1 MSPHSETKSNSNPV
15 PQAIATIKYQI
26 DDGVRHTSEHAWN
39 RGYTTSPSIKQV
51 PIFYPLHD
59 LRPVVFP
66 SDDVKGGNSQDTDW
80 SWSHSAE
87 ILKKF
92 GFTAVKFDPKWAKV
106 DQEVRAGDY
115 DDLQTLEETYF
126 PEVKESILKLTGA
139 SRVFITNSIVRRG
152 DAPVKQ
158 PGSGTVP
165 MAADD
170 KDKKSVPD
178 NYKASD
184 ETRPTHLAS
193 SDNSR
198 PARGAHIDYTPVG
211 ARRSI
216 RRWRPDIHKAALEA
230 GIIEAEDKICAEAQ
244 VDAQDKASNAI
255 IDAKYNADGKLG
267 PRYAAYSVWRP
278 MRTVTRDPLAMA
290 PRWSF
295 PKGGALGFLGYE
307 SRMLA
312 APSMGGDFLRELE
325 SVIISEED
333 ARAYESSNGTKVA
346 SGLESPQWY
355 YIPEQ
360 KPDEVIVLKFFDSAA
375 LGGGEVS
382 GDVGGAPHA
391 SPDIGDAAHGP
402 ARWSIEVRCIAV
414 W

>member
-1 MSPHSETKSNSNPV
+1 MSHYASNDKKTS
-15 PQAIATIKYQI
+15 QTDQTQTIATIKYQI
-26 DDGVRHTSEHAWN
+26 DDGVRHTSEQAWN
-39 RGYTTSPSIKQV
+39 RGYTNAPNVKQIPV
-51 PIFYPLHD
+51 PYPLHD
-59 LRPVVFP
+59 LRALAFLN
-66 SDDVKGGNSQDTDW
+66 GEAGW
-80 SWSHSAE
+80 SWSHSAGV
-87 ILKKF
+87 LRKF
-92 GFTAVKFDPKWAKV
+92 GFTAIKFDPKWAKV
-106 DQEVRAGDY
+106 DDEVQAGDY

-139 SRVFITNSIVRRG
+139 KRVFITNSIVRRG
-152 DAPVKQ
+152 DAPVKT
-158 PGSGTVP
+158 PTNGTGSL
-165 MAADD
+165 AAVNCNDQ
-170 KDKKSVPD
+170 KNVPD

-184 ETRPTHLAS
+184 ETRSTHLAS

-198 PARGAHIDYTPVG
+198 PARGAHVDYTPVG

-216 RRWRPDIHKAALEA
+216 RRWRPDIYKAALEA
-230 GIIEAEDKICAEAQ
+230 GIIDAEDKICAAAK

-325 SVIISEED
+325 SVVISEED
-333 ARAYESSNGTKVA
+333 AKAYESSKGDEAA

-355 YIPEQ
+355 YLPEQ

-375 LGGGEVS
+375 LGGGLVS

-391 SPDIGDAAHGP
+391 SPDLGDTAYGP
-402 ARWSIEVRCIAV
+402 ARWSIEVRCIAI

>member
-1 MSPHSETKSNSNPV
+1 MSPHTSETKVNSKPE
-15 PQAIATIKYQI
+15 PKTIATIKYQI
-26 DDGVRHTSEHAWN
+26 DDGVRHTSEQAWN
-39 RGYTTSPSIKQV
+39 RGYTTAPNIKQV

-59 LRPVVFP
+59 LRAVVFP
-66 SDDVKGGNSQDTDW
+66 TDVKSGSDQDTDW

-87 ILKKF
+87 VLKKF

-106 DQEVRAGDY
+106 DEEVRAGDY
-115 DDLQTLEETYF
+115 DDLQTLEDTYF

-152 DAPVKQ
+152 DAPVKK
-158 PGSGTVP
+158 PGNGTAPVTTN
-165 MAADD
+165 D
-170 KDKKSVPD
+170 KDKKGVPD
-178 NYKASD
+178 DYKASD

-216 RRWRPDIHKAALEA
+216 RRWRPDISKAALEA
-230 GIIEAEDKICAEAQ
+230 GIIEAEDKICVEAQ
-244 VDAQDKASNAI
+244 VDAEDKASNAI

-333 ARAYESSNGTKVA
+333 ARAYESSNGAKVA

-355 YIPEQ
+355 YIPQQ

>member
-1 MSPHSETKSNSNPV
+1 MSHYASEVKETSRTDH
-15 PQAIATIKYQI
+15 PQTIATIKYQI
-26 DDGVRHTSEHAWN
+26 DDGVRHTSEQAWN
-39 RGYTTSPSIKQV
+39 RGYTNNPNVKQIPV
-51 PIFYPLHD
+51 PYPLHD
-59 LRPVVFP
+59 LRPVAFP
-66 SDDVKGGNSQDTDW
+66 NGADW

-87 ILKKF
+87 ILKDF
-92 GFTAVKFDPKWAKV
+92 GFTAIKFDPKWAKV
-106 DQEVRAGDY
+106 DDEVQAGDY
-115 DDLQTLEETYF
+115 DDLKTLEETYF
-126 PEVKESILKLTGA
+126 PEVKDSVLKLTGA
-139 SRVFITNSIVRRG
+139 ARVFITNSIVRRG
-152 DAPVKQ
+152 DAPVKK
-158 PGSGTVP
+158 PANGAGSS
-165 MAADD
+165 AAVNV
-170 KDKKSVPD
+170 KDQKSVPD

-198 PARGAHIDYTPVG
+198 PARGAHVDYTPVG

-216 RRWRPDIHKAALEA
+216 RRWRPDIYKAALEV
-230 GIIEAEDKICAEAQ
+230 GIIDAEDKICASASL
-244 VDAQDKASNAI
+244 DAQDKASNDI
-255 IDAKYNADGKLG
+255 IDAKYNAEGKLG

-295 PKGGALGFLGYE
+295 PQDGALGFLGYE

-325 SVIISEED
+325 SVVISEAD
-333 ARAYESSNGTKVA
+333 ARAYEDSGVVA
-346 SGLESPQWY
+346 SGMESPKWY
-355 YIPEQ
+355 YLPEQ

-375 LGGGEVS
+375 LGGGLVS

-391 SPDIGDAAHGP
+391 SPDLGDTAYGP
-402 ARWSIEVRCIAV
+402 ARWSIEVRCIAI

>member
-1 MSPHSETKSNSNPV
+1 M
-15 PQAIATIKYQI
+15 A
-26 DDGVRHTSEHAWN
+26 
-39 RGYTTSPSIKQV
+39 GYTTAPNIKQV
-51 PIFYPLHD
+51 PISYPLHD
-59 LRPVVFP
+59 LRAIAFP
-66 SDDVKGGNSQDTDW
+66 NNIKDERDEHADW

-92 GFTAVKFDPKWAKV
+92 GFTVVKFDPKWAKV
-106 DQEVRAGDY
+106 DEEVQAGDC
-115 DDLQTLEETYF
+115 DDLQTLEDTYF

-139 SRVFITNSIVRRG
+139 KHVFITNSIVRRG
-152 DAPVKQ
+152 DAPVKK
-158 PGSGTVP
+158 PGDGTGSLNNP
-165 MAADD
+165 ELSLTPAATNG
-170 KDKKSVPD
+170 KDQKGVPD

-216 RRWRPDIHKAALEA
+216 RRWRPDIYKAVLEA
-230 GIIEAEDKICAEAQ
+230 GIIDAEDKICAAAQ

-255 IDAKYNADGKLG
+255 IDEKYNADGKLG

-325 SVIISEED
+325 SVVISEAD
-333 ARAYESSNGTKVA
+333 ARAYENSNGADVA

-360 KPDEVIVLKFFDSAA
+360 KPDETIVLKFFDSAA
-375 LGGGEVS
+375 LGGGVVS

-391 SPDIGDAAHGP
+391 SPDLGDAAHGP
-402 ARWSIEVRCIAV
+402 ARWSIEVRCIAI